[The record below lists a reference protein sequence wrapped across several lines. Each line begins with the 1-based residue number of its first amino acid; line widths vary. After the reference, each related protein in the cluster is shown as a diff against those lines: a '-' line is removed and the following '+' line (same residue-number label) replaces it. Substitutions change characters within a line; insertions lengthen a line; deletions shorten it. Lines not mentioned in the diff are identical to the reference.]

1 MDAALAVVNPEAGS
15 YDEDEIDAIV
25 AALRG
30 VGEVELVHTTSPRE
44 LERALEGLDG
54 RRLVIA
60 GGDGSLH
67 AAAAALD
74 RLALL
79 DSTSV
84 AIVPLGTGNDFAGG
98 LGLASGL
105 DAAEALAQGVEERTF
120 DLVRTD
126 DAIVVNAA
134 HAGIGAVAAE
144 KATTLKQVLG
154 DAAYKAGA
162 VIAGM
167 TTGPWRLDVSVDGRE
182 LWPEEGDAAVLVAI
196 ANGSSVGGGTALLPH
211 ARPDDGELDVLV
223 STATSPGERT
233 GLGMALLRSEHDE
246 RPDVVTVRGR
256 EVVVEGEAIP
266 WNLDGELPGE
276 SSRRRFTIEPAAL
289 RLLVPRVG

>member
-1 MDAALAVVNPEAGS
+1 MDAALAVVNPEAGG

-25 AALRG
+25 AALRD

-84 AIVPLGTGNDFAGG
+84 AVIPLGTGNDFAGG

-162 VIAGM
+162 LIAGVGA
-167 TTGPWRLDVSVDGRE
+167 GPWRLTVTVDDRE

-233 GLGMALLRSEHDE
+233 GLGVALLRSEHDE
-246 RPDVVTVRGR
+246 RPDVATARGHA
-256 EVVVEGEAIP
+256 VVVEGEAIP

-276 SSRRRFTIEPAAL
+276 STRRRFTIEPAAL
-289 RLLVPRVG
+289 RLLVPRGG